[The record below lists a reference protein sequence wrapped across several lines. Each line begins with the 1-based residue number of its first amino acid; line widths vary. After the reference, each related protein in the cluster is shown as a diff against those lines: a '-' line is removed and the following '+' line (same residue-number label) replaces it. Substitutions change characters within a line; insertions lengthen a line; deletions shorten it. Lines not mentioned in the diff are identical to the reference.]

1 MIPFITK
8 SHRHGGH
15 HLNALIRFSTFI
27 GNTFAVWVII
37 FAILAFVVPGG
48 FQWISP
54 YINILLGIIMFG
66 MGLTLKFKDF
76 KQVIT
81 APKEVIT
88 LVVAQYTIMP
98 LIAVGLVF
106 LFQLPAEI
114 AIGVILV
121 GCSPGGTSSN
131 VMTFLAKGNMAL
143 SVTATAV
150 STLLAPIITPSLTL
164 LLASAW
170 LPVSFSSMFFSIIQI
185 VLLPI
190 ALGIL
195 VQYLLGNKV
204 EKAVGI
210 LPFISVVGII
220 GVLSAVVSNNVEN
233 IISSGLLIF
242 GVVILHN
249 LLGYLVGF
257 LLGKVL
263 RFDLSDTK
271 TLSIEVGMQNSGLA
285 ATLATTHFSPIAAVP
300 GALFSV
306 WHNISGSLVANW
318 LSKMKQN
325 PQGSKQEHNMSEE
338 NLNNIKN

>member
-1 MIPFITK
+1 MK
-8 SHRHGGH
+8 
-15 HLNALIRFSTFI
+15 ALIKLSTFI
-27 GNTFAVWVII
+27 GNTFAVWVIL
-37 FAILAFVVPGG
+37 FAALAFLLPGG
-48 FQWISP
+48 FTWISP
-54 YINILLGIIMFG
+54 YINLLLGIIMFG

-106 LFQLPAEI
+106 LFQLPPEI

-131 VMTFLAKGNMAL
+131 VMTYLAKGNMAL
-143 SVTATAV
+143 SVTATSV
-150 STLLAPIITPSLTL
+150 STLLAPIITPALTL

-170 LPVSFSSMFFSIIQI
+170 LPVSFSAMFISIIQI
-185 VLLPI
+185 VLVPI
-190 ALGIL
+190 ALGVG

-204 EKAVGI
+204 EQAVGV
-210 LPFISVVGII
+210 LPLISVIGII
-220 GVLSAVVSNNVEN
+220 GVITAVVSNNVEN
-233 IISSGLLIF
+233 ILASGLLIF
-242 GVVILHN
+242 AVVILHN
-249 LLGYLVGF
+249 LLGYLVGY

-263 RFDLSDTK
+263 RFDLRDTK

-285 ATLATTHFSPIAAVP
+285 ATLAATHFSPIAAVP

-306 WHNISGSLVANW
+306 WHNISGSLAANW
-318 LSKMKQN
+318 LSKLGNDKDVTKKDKETVKEHKEVKQT
-325 PQGSKQEHNMSEE
+325 EV
-338 NLNNIKN
+338 

>member
-1 MIPFITK
+1 M
-8 SHRHGGH
+8 
-15 HLNALIRFSTFI
+15 NALIRFSTFI

-37 FAILAFVVPGG
+37 FAVLAFAVPDG
-48 FQWISP
+48 FSWIAP
-54 YINILLGIIMFG
+54 YINLLLGIIMFG
-66 MGLTLKFKDF
+66 MGLTLKLGDF
-76 KQVIT
+76 KQVLI

-88 LVVAQYTIMP
+88 LAVAQYTIMP
-98 LIAVGLVF
+98 LIAVGLVYV
-106 LFQLPAEI
+106 FQLPPEI

-143 SVTATAV
+143 SVTATSV
-150 STLLAPIITPSLTL
+150 TTLLAPIVTPALTL

-170 LPVSFSSMFFSIIQI
+170 LPVSFSAMFFSIIQI
-185 VLLPI
+185 VLVPI
-190 ALGIL
+190 ALGII
-195 VQYLLGNKV
+195 VQYLLGTKV
-204 EKAVGI
+204 DKAVGI
-210 LPFISVVGII
+210 LPLISVIGII
-220 GVLSAVVSNNVEN
+220 GVLTAVVANNVEN
-233 IISSGLLIF
+233 IIASGLLIF

-263 RFDLSDTK
+263 RFDLRDTK

-285 ATLATTHFSPIAAVP
+285 ATLAATHFSPIAAVP

-318 LSKMKQN
+318 LSKLDNRKN
-325 PQGSKQEHNMSEE
+325 KLQEDKAASEPSRE
-338 NLNNIKN
+338 VKHSEV

>member
-1 MIPFITK
+1 MK
-8 SHRHGGH
+8 
-15 HLNALIRFSTFI
+15 ALIKLSTFI
-27 GNTFAVWVII
+27 GNTFAVWVIL
-37 FAILAFVVPGG
+37 FAALAFLLPGG
-48 FQWISP
+48 FTWISP
-54 YINILLGIIMFG
+54 YINLLLGIIMFG

-106 LFQLPAEI
+106 LFQLPPEI

-131 VMTFLAKGNMAL
+131 VMTYLAKGNMAL
-143 SVTATAV
+143 SVTATSV
-150 STLLAPIITPSLTL
+150 STLLAPIITPALTL

-170 LPVSFSSMFFSIIQI
+170 LPVSFSAMFISIIQI
-185 VLLPI
+185 VLVPI
-190 ALGIL
+190 ALGVA

-204 EKAVGI
+204 EQAIGV
-210 LPFISVVGII
+210 LPLISVIGII
-220 GVLSAVVSNNVEN
+220 GVITAVVSNNVEN
-233 IISSGLLIF
+233 ILASGLLIF
-242 GVVILHN
+242 AVVILHN

-257 LLGKVL
+257 LLGKVF
-263 RFDLSDTK
+263 RFDLKDTK

-285 ATLATTHFSPIAAVP
+285 ATLAATHFSPIAAVP

-306 WHNISGSLVANW
+306 WHNISGSLAANW
-318 LSKMKQN
+318 LSKLGNDKDVTKKDKETVEEHKEVKQT
-325 PQGSKQEHNMSEE
+325 EV
-338 NLNNIKN
+338 